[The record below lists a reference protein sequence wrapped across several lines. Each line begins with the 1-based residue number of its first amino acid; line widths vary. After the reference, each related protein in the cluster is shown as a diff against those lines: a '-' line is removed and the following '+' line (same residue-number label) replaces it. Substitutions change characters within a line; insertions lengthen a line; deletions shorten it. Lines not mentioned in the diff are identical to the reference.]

1 MCSWT
6 VVLLLLGA
14 QETAAAPIVRRQF
27 GDFFDFGDDDEDDN
41 EKSSKTTKVK
51 DKSGSATSKDNK
63 VKTTKTNDDGSS
75 KAKSTNGT
83 YMKNGVMYVDTGQGS
98 SSSTSSSGKFSNTGK
113 AKSSGLSKSRYRG
126 EQKAGELPLY
136 NIFFIF
142 IIVFIL
148 ASGLL
153 WWRYQ
158 KKAKKIAEER
168 QITAQEKAEQDAWER
183 EQAEIPDPQAEFEAD
198 QHVEN
203 LPYAPEGL
211 FYDTT
216 DPLAIDEEDREADIA
231 DEKGRHHRHHHHHDH
246 RDKHGHS
253 RRRDSRSVDSDDG
266 YYVQPSSSFAQAVR
280 SAY

>member
-14 QETAAAPIVRRQF
+14 QEAAAAPIVRRQF
-27 GDFFDFGDDDEDDN
+27 GDFFDFGDDDEDAN
-41 EKSSKTTKVK
+41 EKSSKTKAK
-51 DKSGSATSKDNK
+51 DKSASTTSKNNK
-63 VKTTKTNDDGSS
+63 VKTTKTNDGFS
-75 KAKSTNGT
+75 KAKGTNGT

-98 SSSTSSSGKFSNTGK
+98 GSSSTSSSGKFSNTGK
-113 AKSSGLSKSRYRG
+113 AKSSGSSKSGYRG
-126 EQKAGELPLY
+126 EQKAGKLPLY

-148 ASGLL
+148 ASGFL

-168 QITAQEKAEQDAWER
+168 QIAAQEKAEQDAWER
-183 EQAEIPDPQAEFEAD
+183 EQAEIPDPQAEFKAD

-216 DPLAIDEEDREADIA
+216 DPLALDAEDREADIA
-231 DEKGRHHRHHHHHDH
+231 DEKGRHHDHHHHHHH

-253 RRRDSRSVDSDDG
+253 RRHDVQSVDSG
-266 YYVQPSSSFAQAVR
+266 ERYYVQPSSSFAQAVR